1 LLIDGDRSS
10 NTSREDAGDGVDE
23 ASSCFEEAMKRC
35 DALRRSETYLDF
47 FTRAAPRAP
56 AGHAPS
62 RSARLGSSYGASRNG
77 ANMALRLAEASS
89 QRIIGCGA
97 CGCWLLRDQD
107 VLHEEERAARLTLD
121 DSDSTVCVRHPN
133 TKAVDGEFVINA
145 VKKQR
150 AHEDWA
156 YTVRNAGCSQCGL
169 FLGVEVIRTCEP
181 STDFAPVPSVIQSRA
196 ELLLWLLF
204 ETSRKHASISAP
216 LSGWLRTQQANG
228 RRRDLL
234 NDTATQ
240 ASHQPRGAAQRA
252 LGGHSATG
260 DHFGIRPGAPSGAE
274 GISGG
279 ASSSATAPRRPLG
292 SLSGAPRH
300 NRQDMEHDPESG
312 AHITSGVGPGRQ
324 SCQGSL
330 RHRILRRCSH
340 ALGLC
345 FRRVCRHRHVV
356 QTSAGDAVS
365 GTPMGRRT
373 LDDDGGI
380 SDIDIAAPQQG
391 PPAIGSLAHQRMS
404 DLLSVA
410 ERRAFGEQ
418 DFEGGLSLRRRG
430 LRRSDQASGGQA
442 SRSAPHENAIAGS
455 ETNTGFPRTTDAVRV
470 GQFFL
475 GTRYLRLLDA
485 SPNGLGRR
493 GAMYP
498 VTRILCAGAVCS
510 NTLSYADMILD
521 CNRRW
526 SLGDGD
532 PERAM
537 FMNTLCD
544 GSYTA
549 RNCREHRLAQG
560 LFDMAD
566 IHCKSCGWQVG
577 YAFVRDKSEEKR
589 NVNQVGRFGLVCSRV
604 RLDAGTEVYV
614 PSGRFRHSD
623 NVAPVR
629 PAQGAPTR
637 RMNIR
642 TSRQPSPASTTLHT
656 L

>member
-1 LLIDGDRSS
+1 MTYGV
-10 NTSREDAGDGVDE
+10 SRG
-23 ASSCFEEAMKRC
+23 
-35 DALRRSETYLDF
+35 
-47 FTRAAPRAP
+47 
-56 AGHAPS
+56 
-62 RSARLGSSYGASRNG
+62 
-77 ANMALRLAEASS
+77 
-89 QRIIGCGA
+89 
-97 CGCWLLRDQD
+97 
-107 VLHEEERAARLTLD
+107 
-121 DSDSTVCVRHPN
+121 
-133 TKAVDGEFVINA
+133 
-145 VKKQR
+145 
-150 AHEDWA
+150 
-156 YTVRNAGCSQCGL
+156 
-169 FLGVEVIRTCEP
+169 
-181 STDFAPVPSVIQSRA
+181 
-196 ELLLWLLF
+196 
-204 ETSRKHASISAP
+204 
-216 LSGWLRTQQANG
+216 
-228 RRRDLL
+228 
-234 NDTATQ
+234 
-240 ASHQPRGAAQRA
+240 
-252 LGGHSATG
+252 
-260 DHFGIRPGAPSGAE
+260 
-274 GISGG
+274 
-279 ASSSATAPRRPLG
+279 
-292 SLSGAPRH
+292 
-300 NRQDMEHDPESG
+300 
-312 AHITSGVGPGRQ
+312 
-324 SCQGSL
+324 QGL
-330 RHRILRRCSH
+330 RHRVLWRCRQ

-345 FRRVCRHRHVV
+345 FRRVCRHRHTV
-356 QTSAGDAVS
+356 QTSAGDTVG

-380 SDIDIAAPQQG
+380 SDIDIAAPQHG
-391 PPAIGSLAHQRMS
+391 SPAIGSLAHQRMS

-410 ERRAFGEQ
+410 ERRAFGDQ
-418 DFEGGLSLRRRG
+418 DFEGSLNLRRRG
-430 LRRSDQASGGQA
+430 LRRSDPAGGGQA
-442 SRSAPHENAIAGS
+442 SRSTPHDNGITSSDNG
-455 ETNTGFPRTTDAVRV
+455 TGFPRTTDAVRV

-485 SPNGLGRR
+485 SPDGLGRR

-614 PSGRFRHSD
+614 PSGRFRHSES
-623 NVAPVR
+623 VAPVR
-629 PAQGAPTR
+629 SSQGSSTR
-637 RMNIR
+637 RVNTRI
-642 TSRQPSPASTTLHT
+642 SRQPSPTPTTLHT